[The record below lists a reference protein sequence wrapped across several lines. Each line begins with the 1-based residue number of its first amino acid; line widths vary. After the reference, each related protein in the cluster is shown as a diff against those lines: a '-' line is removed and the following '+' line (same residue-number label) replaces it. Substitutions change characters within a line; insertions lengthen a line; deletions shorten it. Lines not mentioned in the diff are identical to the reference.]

1 VLDRHPNLLIVLPH
15 AGGALLNIVGR
26 LDHGWSVIPAA
37 KHSAQTPSAYLHRF
51 MYDTIAHS
59 KPLMEYIIS
68 QVGVERIMMGSD
80 YCFPVG
86 YDRPVENV
94 EELHLSPDQRKMILG
109 GTAAKILKI

>member
-1 VLDRHPNLLIVLPH
+1 
-15 AGGALLNIVGR
+15 
-26 LDHGWSVIPAA
+26 VIPAA

-68 QVGVERIMMGSD
+68 QVGVDRIMMGSD

-86 YDRPVENV
+86 YDHPVEVV

-109 GTAAKILKI
+109 GTAAKILKL